1 MQPDMTVIAE
11 AADGRQAV
19 ELYRDHLPDLALI
32 DMRMPILSGIDATL
46 AIRAEFP
53 DARLIALTTYG
64 GDADIR
70 RAMKAGVQAYVTKDL
85 LQDELLRAI
94 RAVNNGEQ
102 YVPASLA
109 AALVTQGTR
118 PELSPREMQVLELI
132 VGGLINKQIAYS
144 LNLAEY
150 TVKNHVKRILK
161 KLEVQDRT
169 QAVAVAI
176 QRGIIHIY

>member
-1 MQPDMTVIAE
+1 
-11 AADGRQAV
+11 
-19 ELYRDHLPDLALI
+19 
-32 DMRMPILSGIDATL
+32 
-46 AIRAEFP
+46 
-53 DARLIALTTYG
+53 
-64 GDADIR
+64 
-70 RAMKAGVQAYVTKDL
+70 
-85 LQDELLRAI
+85 
-94 RAVNNGEQ
+94 
-102 YVPASLA
+102 
-109 AALVTQGTR
+109 
-118 PELSPREMQVLELI
+118 